1 MYSYRGELLPNRTYS
16 DSLRA
21 AYAMATDA
29 GHWDIKMLL
38 RMISDRR
45 FDAMDVTWPNA
56 DKLLQEVTD
65 CVRQVNFCVF
75 SIIYVYIRIL
85 SCIYVHKRLLRNVL
99 YSITYVYTRL
109 LSIIYV
115 DLRLLQKFSATT
127 LTTRDTELWSRDVL
141 ALMVEY
147 LQDPDFTNDIDW
159 KGCSDKQ
166 LGKFSTLSSGD
177 WYREVQVMYS

>member
-1 MYSYRGELLPNRTYS
+1 MYTHRGEILPNRTYS
-16 DSLRA
+16 DSLLA

-45 FDAMDVTWPNA
+45 FDALDVTWPNA

-65 CVRQVNFCVF
+65 CVRQASVCVY
-75 SIIYVYIRIL
+75 SIIYVYIWLFSSIH
-85 SCIYVHKRLLRNVL
+85 V
-99 YSITYVYTRL
+99 YS
-109 LSIIYV
+109 
-115 DLRLLQKFSATT
+115 RLLQKFSAKV
-127 LTTRDTELWSRDVL
+127 LTTRDKEFWSRDVL
-141 ALMVEY
+141 RLMLEY
-147 LQDPDFTNDIDW
+147 LQDPDFTDDIDW

-177 WYREVQVMYS
+177 WYREVQVIY